1 MISVQKPGSTNSRC
15 KSTIDLSRVV
25 FMASHHTVRILA
37 LNSLTLALFTM
48 SGAVYAEDYF
58 NLDVL
63 ETGTPLENTGA
74 LESYLQHN
82 GLSPGRYLTSIVWDQ
97 DRIDK
102 RNINYL
108 LSKDNKKLI
117 PQLTKAEWRELGVK
131 VDAIPTLNNIDDNTL
146 LGDISEYI
154 ADAHDDFNPETQVLQ
169 LRIPQIY
176 RDRQMSGESN
186 LASWDDGIP
195 ALWTSYYVSGTHQQ
209 LNGDS
214 NVSNWASFNS
224 GMNIGPWRLR
234 NASNW
239 GNDDGLQSIST
250 TLSRDIK
257 RLRSQL
263 QFGQTATNGELFDS
277 VQMTGMKLETDTS
290 MLPSGL
296 QGFAP
301 VVRGIANSDAKVT
314 VKQNGYTVYQTN
326 VSPGP
331 FEIRDLAQVTAG
343 ADLEVTVTEADGTE
357 RSFIQASSSVPIM
370 QRDGAL
376 KYSLAM
382 GKYRDTDSH
391 EKPEFG
397 QATLI
402 YGLPYGITAYGGV
415 QGASMYHA
423 GLVGI
428 GADLHHLG
436 SLSMD
441 LTMAKT
447 AFDDSRSDTSGQSW
461 RVQYAKDFPLTDTTV
476 TLASYRY
483 STSGF
488 YTFQEALDQRNSRYD
503 DDSIYSYRDSYNRRS
518 RMQLNVSQSLQSWG
532 SVYANAYQQDYWG
545 MQGHERS
552 VSMGYSSSW
561 QGVNWSLNYSLTK
574 TPSTDND
581 QQFSVS
587 INVPLSRWLPNAWG
601 TYNLT
606 SSKTGNTSHQVG
618 VSGTLLENNN
628 LNYNLQQT
636 YTDNN
641 VGYGAYLSSRYRAS
655 AGEFSANYSYQKNSK
670 QWGYSAQGSV
680 VAHSQGITLG
690 QSIQDAFALVH
701 IADGDHVKIQNA
713 QGIYTDRWGN
723 AIVPNLTNYRRN
735 TVTVNTV
742 GRDDLDIQDASV
754 DVVPTKGAVVAAYF
768 SARSGKRALLTLRHG
783 QGVVPFGAVVSMDG
797 TTSIVGDDGEAY
809 VTGLKGTQ
817 RFEAQWGNT
826 AQTKCSGRVSV
837 PENVGAGILTATVNC
852 Q

>member
-1 MISVQKPGSTNSRC
+1 MS
-15 KSTIDLSRVV
+15 
-25 FMASHHTVRILA
+25 SHHIVRLFA
-37 LNSLTLALFTM
+37 FNSLTLAILM
-48 SGAVYAEDYF
+48 ASGSAYADDYF
-58 NLDVL
+58 NLSAL

-74 LESYLQHN
+74 LEAYLRHN
-82 GLSPGRYLTSIVWDQ
+82 GLSPGRYLTSIVWAQ

-102 RNINYL
+102 RNLNYL
-108 LSKDNKKLI
+108 LSKDNRKLI
-117 PQLTKAEWRELGVK
+117 PQLTKAELREFGVK
-131 VDAIPTLNNIDDNTL
+131 VDTVSALSHVNENTP

-154 ADAHDDFNPETQVLQ
+154 ADASYDFSPETQVLQ

-176 RDRQMSGESN
+176 RNRQVSSGSN
-186 LASWDDGIP
+186 PVFWDDGIP
-195 ALWTSYYVSGTHQQ
+195 ALWTSYYISGSRQQ
-209 LNGDS
+209 SSDLDNIS
-214 NVSNWASFNS
+214 RWASLSS
-224 GMNIGPWRLR
+224 GVNIGPWRLR
-234 NASNW
+234 NTSNW
-239 GNDDGLQSIST
+239 GNDSGWQSIST
-250 TLSRDIK
+250 TLERDVK
-257 RLRSQL
+257 QLRSQL
-263 QFGQTATNGELFDS
+263 QVGQTYTNGELFDS
-277 VQMTGMKLETDTS
+277 VQMTGIKLESDTS
-290 MLPSGL
+290 MQSSGL

-301 VVRGIANSDAKVT
+301 VVHGIASSDAKVT
-314 VKQNGYTVYQTN
+314 IRQNGYTVYQTN

-331 FEIRDLAQVTAG
+331 FEIRDLTQVTAG

-370 QRDGAL
+370 QREGSL
-376 KYSLAM
+376 KYSLAA
-382 GKYRDTDSH
+382 GKYRDVDSG
-391 EKPEFG
+391 EEPGFS

-402 YGLPYGITAYGGV
+402 YGLPYGITSYGGM
-415 QGASMYHA
+415 QGASIYRA

-428 GADLHHLG
+428 GADLRDFG

-441 LTMAKT
+441 LTAART
-447 AFDDSRSDTSGQSW
+447 SFDDERADANGQSW
-461 RVQYAKDFPLTDTTV
+461 RAQYAKDFPLTDTTV

-488 YTFQEALDQRNSRYD
+488 YTFQEALDQRNNTYD

-518 RMQLNVSQSLQSWG
+518 RLQLNLSQSLQSWG

-545 MQGHERS
+545 MDGHERS
-552 VSMGYSSSW
+552 VSLGYSSSW

-587 INVPLSRWLPNAWG
+587 INVPLSRWLANAWG

-606 SSKTGNTSHQVG
+606 SSKKGNSSHQVG
-618 VSGTLLENNN
+618 VSGTLLEDNN

-655 AGEFSANYSYQKNSK
+655 VGEFSTNYSYQKDSK

-690 QSIQDAFALVH
+690 QSIQDAFAIVH
-701 IADGDHVKIQNA
+701 ITDGDNVKIQNS
-713 QGIYTDRWGN
+713 QGVYTDYWGN
-723 AIVPNLTNYRRN
+723 AIVPTLTNYRRN
-735 TVTVNTV
+735 TITVNTQ
-742 GRDDLDIQDASV
+742 GRDDIDIQDASL
-754 DVVPTKGAVVAAYF
+754 DTTPTKGAVVKADF
-768 SARSGKRALLTLRHG
+768 TARSGKRALLTLKHG
-783 QGVVPFGAVVSMDG
+783 QNVVPFGALLSMDG
-797 TTSIVGDDGEAY
+797 TTSIVGDEGEVY

-817 RFEAQWGNT
+817 RFEVQWGNT
-826 AQTKCSGRVSV
+826 ALTKCMGSVSV
-837 PENVGAGILTATVNC
+837 PENVGAGIFTATVNC

>member
-1 MISVQKPGSTNSRC
+1 MS
-15 KSTIDLSRVV
+15 
-25 FMASHHTVRILA
+25 SHRTVRLFA
-37 LNSLTLALFTM
+37 LNTLTFAILTA
-48 SGAVYAEDYF
+48 SGSVCADDYF
-58 NLDVL
+58 NLNAL

-74 LESYLQHN
+74 LEAYLRHN

-102 RNINYL
+102 RNLNYL
-108 LSKDNKKLI
+108 LSKDNSKLI
-117 PQLTKAEWRELGVK
+117 PQFTKAELRELGVK
-131 VDAIPTLNNIDDNTL
+131 VDTVPALNNINEDTL

-154 ADAHDDFNPETQVLQ
+154 ADARYDFSPETQVLQ

-176 RDRQMSGESN
+176 RDKQISGESN
-186 LASWDDGIP
+186 PASWDDGIP
-195 ALWTSYYVSGTHQQ
+195 ALWTSYYVSGSHQQ
-209 LNGDS
+209 SNGD
-214 NVSNWASFNS
+214 NNTSNWASLNS
-224 GMNIGPWRLR
+224 GMNIGPWRVR
-234 NASNW
+234 NSSNW
-239 GNDDGLQSIST
+239 GNDSGWQSIST
-250 TLSRDIK
+250 TLERDIK

-263 QFGQTATNGELFDS
+263 QLGQTYTNGELFDS
-277 VQMTGMKLETDTS
+277 VQMTGVKLETDTS

-314 VKQNGYTVYQTN
+314 IKQNGYTIYQTN

-331 FEIRDLAQVTAG
+331 FEIRDLTQVTAG

-370 QRDGAL
+370 QREGAL
-376 KYSLAM
+376 KYSLAA
-382 GKYRDTDSH
+382 GKYRDVDNG
-391 EKPEFG
+391 EEPEFG
-397 QATLI
+397 QATAI
-402 YGLPYGITAYGGV
+402 YGLPYGITAYGGL

-428 GADLHHLG
+428 GADLRDFG
-436 SLSMD
+436 SVSMD
-441 LTMAKT
+441 LTAART
-447 AFDDSRSDTSGQSW
+447 AFDDGRADANGQSW
-461 RVQYAKDFPLTDTTV
+461 RAQYAKDFPLTNTTV

-488 YTFQEALDQRNSRYD
+488 YTFQEALDQRNNTYD
-503 DDSIYSYRDSYNRRS
+503 DDSIYSYRNAFNRRS
-518 RMQLNVSQSLQSWG
+518 RLQLNLSQSLHSWG

-545 MQGHERS
+545 MEGHERS
-552 VSMGYSSSW
+552 VSLGYSSSW

-581 QQFSVS
+581 QQVSIS
-587 INVPLSRWLPNAWG
+587 INVPLSRWLANSWG

-606 SSKTGNTSHQVG
+606 SSKKGNTSHQAG

-655 AGEFSANYSYQKNSK
+655 VGEFSANYSYQQDSK

-690 QSIQDAFALVH
+690 QSIQDAFAVVH
-701 IADGDHVKIQNA
+701 IADGDNVKIQNS
-713 QGIYTDRWGN
+713 QGVYTDRWGN
-723 AIVPNLTNYRRN
+723 AIVPTLTNYRRN
-735 TVTVNTV
+735 TITVNTQ
-742 GRDDLDIQDASV
+742 GRDDLDIQDASL
-754 DVVPTKGAVVAAYF
+754 DVIPTKGAVVAADF
-768 SARSGKRALLTLRHG
+768 TARAGKRALLTLRFG
-783 QGVVPFGAVVSMDG
+783 QGVVPFGAVLSMDG
-797 TTSIVGDDGEAY
+797 ATSIVGDAGEVY

-817 RFEAQWGNT
+817 RVTAQWGDT
-826 AQTKCSGRVSV
+826 AQQRCSAEVTV
-837 PENVGAGILTATVNC
+837 PAQPEPGIFTATLNC
-852 Q
+852 H